1 MNKKMAFIVALGCA
15 YAGATSTVNYDL
27 LGRKGSKMNSPMVY
41 KNIDYSKMKKDKQ
54 QVGSSLEVK
63 SLAKNA
69 GPGFQNNA
77 DAITG
82 VFNNRGLEHQNNT
95 YPYYMKRYFQQGAP
109 LEGWYSTLGGES
121 GYMKQSN
128 QVFFPV
134 PMERKNPV
142 NLQYGV
148 RTNVPSSEYSL
159 STTNYTFNNNSQ
171 PSPYSYSQYG
181 NTEMINY
188 MPFSAIENYAKRYS
202 IWWYDNPSYTPNPE
216 EWDDVGIYMSID
228 ALPVKLDP
236 NKSVPYLKLAS
247 GELFEP
253 TPETEMLSSRTY
265 DVIKTTAKNSVIFV
279 GSEFPVM
286 PEDHPLNP
294 NHRSP
299 LIYMG
304 IHNRQYGNVDNQ
316 IAKQYSFES
325 MVVDN
330 GVYNRRRVEVV
341 PAGNFT
347 VRNNSGHLGLEAHA
361 ANAITVGAV
370 DAETRKIT
378 SYNSTQS
385 YYCTLGLG
393 QCNDG
398 NNLRIGPR
406 KPEIYN
412 FSHYYFDHQSNSN
425 YPQEQKRVYT
435 NRSTGIAYTYN
446 PYYDGSEMAAAY
458 TAGQIANL
466 LSANPYYR
474 WHPEMVKALMLTS
487 GDVSINTPY
496 PNGTPVTT
504 KMPSY
509 YSMLTDQNHNEVFHE
524 SRYWVG
530 EISKLYTHY
539 TDDGKKE
546 IRFSVKRP
554 TDKSNFTAAIAWL
567 SDGFDLVDAGRVPQD
582 IDLYVY
588 ESNTS
593 NVNNLSNLKVSS
605 TDGYNSYERKSF
617 TSNANYLIFRILVY
631 ADYTLDNSE
640 NKGKIV
646 LGFDLA
652 GI

>member
-15 YAGATSTVNYDL
+15 YAGAASTVNYDL

-82 VFNNRGLEHQNNT
+82 IFNNRGLEHQNNT

-142 NLQYGV
+142 NLRYGV

-236 NKSVPYLKLAS
+236 NKSVPYLKLGA

-330 GVYNRRRVEVV
+330 GVYNRRYVEIV

-378 SYNSTQS
+378 SYNSTHS

-567 SDGFDLVDAGRVPQD
+567 SNGFDLVDAGRVPQD

-631 ADYTLDNSE
+631 ADYTLDSSE

>member
-54 QVGSSLEVK
+54 QVGSLLEVK

-82 VFNNRGLEHQNNT
+82 IFNNRGLEHQNNT

-142 NLQYGV
+142 NLRYGV

-216 EWDDVGIYMSID
+216 QWDDVGIYMSID

-330 GVYNRRRVEVV
+330 GVYNRRYVEIV

-378 SYNSTQS
+378 SYNSTHS

-496 PNGTPVTT
+496 PNETPVTT

-567 SDGFDLVDAGRVPQD
+567 SNGFDLVDAGRVPQD

>member
-1 MNKKMAFIVALGCA
+1 
-15 YAGATSTVNYDL
+15 
-27 LGRKGSKMNSPMVY
+27 
-41 KNIDYSKMKKDKQ
+41 
-54 QVGSSLEVK
+54 
-63 SLAKNA
+63 
-69 GPGFQNNA
+69 
-77 DAITG
+77 
-82 VFNNRGLEHQNNT
+82 
-95 YPYYMKRYFQQGAP
+95 
-109 LEGWYSTLGGES
+109 
-121 GYMKQSN
+121 
-128 QVFFPV
+128 
-134 PMERKNPV
+134 
-142 NLQYGV
+142 
-148 RTNVPSSEYSL
+148 
-159 STTNYTFNNNSQ
+159 
-171 PSPYSYSQYG
+171 
-181 NTEMINY
+181 
-188 MPFSAIENYAKRYS
+188 
-202 IWWYDNPSYTPNPE
+202 
-216 EWDDVGIYMSID
+216 
-228 ALPVKLDP
+228 
-236 NKSVPYLKLAS
+236 
-247 GELFEP
+247 
-253 TPETEMLSSRTY
+253 
-265 DVIKTTAKNSVIFV
+265 
-279 GSEFPVM
+279 
-286 PEDHPLNP
+286 
-294 NHRSP
+294 
-299 LIYMG
+299 
-304 IHNRQYGNVDNQ
+304 
-316 IAKQYSFES
+316 

-330 GVYNRRRVEVV
+330 GVYNRHFVEIV

-385 YYCTLGLG
+385 YYCTLGLR

-398 NNLRIGPR
+398 NNLRIGSR

-496 PNGTPVTT
+496 PNETPVTT

-539 TDDGKKE
+539 TDEGKKE

-631 ADYTLDNSE
+631 ADYTLDSSE

>member
-15 YAGATSTVNYDL
+15 YAGAASTVNYDL

-82 VFNNRGLEHQNNT
+82 IFNNRGLEHQNNT

-216 EWDDVGIYMSID
+216 QWDDVGVYMSID

-265 DVIKTTAKNSVIFV
+265 DVVKTTAKNSVIFV
-279 GSEFPVM
+279 GSDYPLW
-286 PEDHPLNP
+286 PEDYPLNP

-299 LIYMG
+299 FVYVG
-304 IHNRQYGNVDNQ
+304 VRNRQYGNVDNQ
-316 IAKQYSFES
+316 LAKQYSYET
-325 MVVDN
+325 MQVDN
-330 GVYNRRRVEVV
+330 AIYRGRRIDVI
-341 PAGNFT
+341 PAGNYN

-385 YYCTLGLG
+385 YYCTLGLR

-398 NNLRIGPR
+398 NNLRIGSR

-435 NRSTGIAYTYN
+435 NRSTGVAYTYN

-496 PNGTPVTT
+496 PNGTPITT

-509 YSMLTDQNHNEVFHE
+509 YSMLTDQNHSEVFHE

-539 TDDGKKE
+539 TDEGQKE

-567 SDGFDLVDAGRVPQD
+567 SSGSDLVKVGRVPQD

-605 TDGYNSYERKSF
+605 TDGDNAYERKSF
-617 TSNANYLIFRILVY
+617 TSNANYLIFRILIY
-631 ADYTLDNSE
+631 ADRTPDNSD